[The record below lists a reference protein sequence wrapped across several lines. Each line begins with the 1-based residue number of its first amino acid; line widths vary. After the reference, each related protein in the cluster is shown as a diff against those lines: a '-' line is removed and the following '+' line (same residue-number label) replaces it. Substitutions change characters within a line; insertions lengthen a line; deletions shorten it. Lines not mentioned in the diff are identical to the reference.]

1 MKEISEKLAKELH
14 DMICNAEL
22 QSGLAYKAAKKGD
35 VTSAKRHAMSA
46 SVFAFQARVHLDW
59 HMFGYLDS
67 EQQAAPVDVDE

>member
-14 DMICNAEL
+14 EMISNAEL

-46 SVFAFQARVHLDW
+46 SVFAFQARTHLDW
-59 HMFGYLDS
+59 HMFGYLDR
-67 EQQAAPVDVDE
+67 ENQEAP